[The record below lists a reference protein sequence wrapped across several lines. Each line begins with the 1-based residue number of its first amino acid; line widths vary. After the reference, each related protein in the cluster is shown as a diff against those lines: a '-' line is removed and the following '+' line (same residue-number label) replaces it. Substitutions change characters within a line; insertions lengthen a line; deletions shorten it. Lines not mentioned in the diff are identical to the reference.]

1 MKHAWD
7 NYVRYAWGS
16 HELAPISKKA
26 HTNDLVAKG
35 VTVVDALDTLYIMGM
50 TEEFEKGKKWVKENL
65 DMRQLSGD
73 NYLSVFETNIRFV
86 GGLLTAYA
94 FTGDE
99 LFKQKAVHIV
109 DKLLPAFDTPTG
121 IPYALV
127 NMKTGNAKNFGW
139 ASGGSSILSEFGTLH
154 MEFAYLSDITGN
166 PVYKKKVEKIRRT
179 VKEVERPKKLY
190 PNYLHPKTGKWGQQ
204 HTSVGALGDSFYEY
218 LLKEWLR
225 SGKRDEEVNHSKN
238 FLISCNSPWSVSQS
252 VHPFFVPTILA
263 VYVNSDLDF

>member
-50 TEEFEKGKKWVKENL
+50 TEEFEKGKKWVRENL
-65 DMRQLSGD
+65 DMRQLSG
-73 NYLSVFETNIRFV
+73 NKFVSVFETNIRFV

-109 DKLLPAFDTPTG
+109 NKLLPAFETTTG

-127 NMKTGNAKNFGW
+127 NMKTGQTKNY
-139 ASGGSSILSEFGTLH
+139 GSSDYCTLSEFGTLH
-154 MEFAYLSDITGN
+154 MEFAYLSDITGSSI
-166 PVYKKKVEKIRRT
+166 YRTKVEKIRRT
-179 VKEVERPKKLY
+179 VRKLERSKKLY
-190 PNYLHPKTGKWGQQ
+190 YKKLDLETGKGGRQFA
-204 HTSVGALGDSFYEY
+204 SLGAGGDSFYEY

-225 SGKRDEEVNHSKN
+225 SGKKDVEVDLSLAILNC
-238 FLISCNSPWSVSQS
+238 FIYSP
-252 VHPFFVPTILA
+252 IA
-263 VYVNSDLDF
+263 G

>member
-1 MKHAWD
+1 MMHHAWD
-7 NYVRYAWGS
+7 NYVRYAWGRN
-16 HELAPISKKA
+16 ELKPASKRGHSA
-26 HTNDLVAKG
+26 SVFGSSPMGA
-35 VTVVDALDTLYIMGM
+35 TVVDSLDTLYIMGM
-50 TEEFEKGKKWVKENL
+50 TEEFERGKKWVMENL
-65 DMRQLSGD
+65 DMNQLSGD
-73 NYLSVFETNIRFV
+73 VSVFETNIRYV

-166 PVYKKKVEKIRRT
+166 PVYRKKVEKMTREDPG
-179 VKEVERPKKLY
+179 VAHKKKQDLAE
-190 PNYLHPKTGKWGQQ
+190 GQGFSS
-204 HTSVGALGDSFYEY
+204 T
-218 LLKEWLR
+218 
-225 SGKRDEEVNHSKN
+225 
-238 FLISCNSPWSVSQS
+238 C
-252 VHPFFVPTILA
+252 
-263 VYVNSDLDF
+263 SDITNLFEN